1 MFKRLL
7 FGSILV
13 FLLMGLYSPCFA
25 YEVDLTVPLYGQE
38 ISYWSGPACAQM
50 VMDAYPAPF
59 PSIYYEQS
67 VIWASILS
75 HNSGEAGWATDPLGM
90 HGALT
95 ELNPPQQGVW
105 TVKVYDAKED
115 LMFQILYW
123 MNRNSYPVTTLINRG
138 LHWVDV
144 VGYVTD
150 IEPVYGSDP
159 ELLEITV
166 NDPWPV
172 GVGQVSTIDGPVW
185 YDDQWEFPIDK
196 AGTWYNKYAAVIEP
210 PQIQGRVTARSVVR
224 NGVTPVSRAEALQYS
239 ENARILLNLG
249 TKHPSYAALNDGD
262 TIYLEPILVREEPG
276 LFTTVDEQVP
286 YYYIIP
292 YAAEEDNVLSAAAEI
307 PGSDRSSI
315 SIVVNAFTGNF
326 EQVSAFG
333 KSIRYLPED
342 EAVKIAVD
350 ALKLGDA
357 EIKSIEAE
365 MVYTPGIISSSRA
378 NPFWKIAV
386 TSEKNTVVYVDL
398 EGKVYKQAALISQLY
413 GR

>member
-7 FGSILV
+7 FGSIV
-13 FLLMGLYSPCFA
+13 IFLLMGLYSPGFA

-50 VMDAYPAPF
+50 LMDAYPDPF
-59 PSIYYEQS
+59 PSIYYAQS

-90 HGALT
+90 QGALM

-105 TVKVYDAKED
+105 SLKAYDVKED

-159 ELLEITV
+159 ELLEITI

-172 GVGQVSTIDGPVW
+172 GVGQVSTIDGAVW
-185 YDDQWEFPIDK
+185 YDDQWEFPVEK
-196 AGTWYNKYAAVIEP
+196 AGTWYDKYVAVIEP
-210 PQIQGRVTARSVVR
+210 PQITGRVTARAVVR
-224 NGVTPVSRAEALQYS
+224 NGVTPISSIEALQFS
-239 ENARILLNLG
+239 ESAKVLKNLWA
-249 TKHPSYAALNDGD
+249 KHPSYAALNDSD
-262 TIYLEPILVREEPG
+262 TNYLEPILVREETG
-276 LFTTVDEQVP
+276 LVTSAAFRTQVP

-292 YAAEEDNVLSAAAEI
+292 YAAKEDNVLSASDKNTN
-307 PGSDRSSI
+307 SDRSSI

-333 KSIRYLPED
+333 SAIRYLPED
-342 EAVKIAVD
+342 EAIKIAVD
-350 ALKLGDA
+350 ALKLG
-357 EIKSIEAE
+357 EVKSIEAE
-365 MVYTPGIISSSRA
+365 MVYTPCVITSSRA
-378 NPFWKIAV
+378 NPFWKITV
-386 TSEKNTVVYVDL
+386 NSKTKTVVYVDL
-398 EGKVYKQAALISQLY
+398 EGKVYKQTTLGSQLY